1 MLKAININEI
11 DSSPFQIRKQFDR
24 GTLKELAASIERE
37 GQIEPIVVRRN
48 GGPNYQL
55 IAGGRRFEAVRDFT
69 KKKTILARI
78 IEADDLLAR
87 RISAAE
93 NIQREDLSAVEMI
106 AAIVEIVDAE
116 LIEDTEYA
124 SMGKKPVDRVK
135 AMLGKLHSVSISKKR
150 GSVVSKGAVSLF
162 NKFVKQAE
170 KIFKNLPKSLEW
182 QSF

>member
-1 MLKAININEI
+1 MLKAININKI
-11 DSSPFQIRKQFDR
+11 DPSPFQIRKQSDK

-48 GGPNYQL
+48 GGPNFQL

-78 IEADDLLAR
+78 IEADDLLAQ

-106 AAIVEIVDAE
+106 EAIVEIVDAE
-116 LIEDTEYA
+116 LIEDKEY
-124 SMGKKPVDRVK
+124 STMGKNPVTRVK
-135 AMLGKLHSVSISKKR
+135 TLLGKLDSIRATNDR
-150 GSVVSKGAVSLF
+150 GSNVS
-162 NKFVKQAE
+162 NKSK
-170 KIFKNLPKSLEW
+170 
-182 QSF
+182 